1 MVAPFLRID
10 GLFYD
15 SGAQDMLLFNFVG
28 AVVLAAY
35 YGVISGTLFFMFSK

>member
-10 GLFYD
+10 GLFYN
-15 SGAQDMLLFNFVG
+15 SGAMDMLLFNFLG

-35 YGVISGTLFFMFSK
+35 YGVISGTLFFILSK